1 MSFIKQPFDEF
12 LGFVYE
18 RVSPNEVHVTLPLQP
33 LHINSVGIVHGGI
46 ISALVDVAM
55 SNLMD
60 ADEAGVQNAVT
71 IDLHTTFLQGA
82 KGKSLTAVATIVK
95 TGRTLMYA
103 DCQVVNEENLLVARA
118 TGTFFVRK

>member
-33 LHINSVGIVHGGI
+33 LHINSVGVVHGGI

-60 ADEAGVQNAVT
+60 ADEAGVQQAVT

-82 KGKSLTAVATIVK
+82 KGKSLTAAATIVK
-95 TGRTLMYA
+95 KGRTLMYA
-103 DCQVVNEENLLVARA
+103 DCQVVNDENLLVARA
-118 TGTFFVRK
+118 TGTFFVR